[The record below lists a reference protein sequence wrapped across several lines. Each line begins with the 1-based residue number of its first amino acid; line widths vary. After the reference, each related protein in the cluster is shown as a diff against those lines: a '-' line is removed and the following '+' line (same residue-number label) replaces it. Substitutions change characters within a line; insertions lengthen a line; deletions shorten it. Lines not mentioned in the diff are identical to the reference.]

1 MTDISISLDAPIQ
14 PDTPV
19 WDVWLSAYRM
29 PSLAIADELGLFEAL
44 DAQPDD
50 APGLGG
56 RLEVDAE
63 ALKALLPMLAAL
75 GFLSVRLGRYRP
87 TPVART
93 YLLKASPLY
102 WGHAFSLHRQGAFI
116 DGFRRALK
124 GRKAPRASGGGR
136 TPGEAWEA
144 GQVPLEM
151 ARSVAAFM
159 NSHSVPAAAGVA
171 RYGDFAG
178 VRRLLDVGGGSGC
191 FSIALAQAFA
201 DMRCT
206 VMELP
211 AMCEVAQRYIA
222 AGAVSDRVDTVSVDM
237 FRSAWPEGYDAIFF
251 SNIFHDWDLATN
263 AQLSGSAFAA
273 LAPGGRIY
281 LHEMLIADDGSG
293 PLEPAAFS
301 TMMLLGTKGRQ
312 YSLAELKGLLEGAGF
327 RDVEAR
333 DTYGHYSLV
342 AARKP

>member
-1 MTDISISLDAPIQ
+1 MTDAAARLDPPIQ

-19 WDVWLSAYRM
+19 WDAWLSAYRM
-29 PSLAIADELGLFEAL
+29 PALVAADEIGLFEAL
-44 DAQPDD
+44 EAEPDD
-50 APGLGG
+50 AAGLAG
-56 RLEVDAE
+56 RLDADAE
-63 ALKALLPMLAAL
+63 ALKALLPMLTAL

-87 TPVART
+87 TPAART
-93 YLLKASPLY
+93 YLLKAGPLY
-102 WGHAFSLHRQGAFI
+102 WGHAFSMHRQGAFV

-124 GRKAPRASGGGR
+124 GRKAAEPAGAAR
-136 TPGEAWEA
+136 TPGQAWEA
-144 GQVPLEM
+144 GQVPVEM

-171 RYGDFAG
+171 RYGDFGG

-201 DMRCT
+201 GLSCT

-211 AMCEVAQRYIA
+211 TMCEVARRYIA
-222 AGAVSDRVDTVSVDM
+222 EGGVSDRVDTVSVDM
-237 FRSAWPEGYDAIFF
+237 FRAAWPKGYDAVFF
-251 SNIFHDWDLATN
+251 SNIFHDWDLQTN
-263 AQLSGSAFAA
+263 AQLSRSAFEA
-273 LAPGGRIY
+273 LEPGGRIY

-293 PLEPAAFS
+293 PLAQAAFS
-301 TMMLLGTKGRQ
+301 VMMLLGTKGRQ
-312 YSLAELKGLLEGAGF
+312 YALAELKGLLEGAGF

-342 AARKP
+342 SARKP